1 MQSPCQKF
9 DSFAELHFLSENR
22 QKIPKNKGI
31 LQPIHFIN
39 TLHSMEKPYIGL
51 YISAPKNARKFC
63 PFFYIFCKFTMF
75 DLHFL

>member
-9 DSFAELHFLSENR
+9 DSFAELPFLRENR

-39 TLHSMEKPYIGL
+39 TLQVLEKPYIGL
-51 YISAPKNARKFC
+51 YISAPKTADIFRQ
-63 PFFYIFCKFTMF
+63 FFYILCKFTMF
-75 DLHFL
+75 DLHFM